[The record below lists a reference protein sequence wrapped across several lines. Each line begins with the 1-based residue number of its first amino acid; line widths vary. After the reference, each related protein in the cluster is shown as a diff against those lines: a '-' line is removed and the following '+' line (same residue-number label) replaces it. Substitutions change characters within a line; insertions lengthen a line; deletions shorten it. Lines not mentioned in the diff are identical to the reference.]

1 MKLPVLLGFAPF
13 VTIIGLF
20 VIFLQMYRKK
30 NYHCYCI
37 FPAFISFRSVAFR
50 IKDRYNSMICWIPAF
65 YSLTYGRHLLH
76 MTGIVSFIEDKTNKK
91 KFSYSPATSAALP
104 LDANQL
110 LGETDDLRL
119 VEFYKPPNSESNI

>member
-1 MKLPVLLGFAPF
+1 
-13 VTIIGLF
+13 
-20 VIFLQMYRKK
+20 
-30 NYHCYCI
+30 
-37 FPAFISFRSVAFR
+37 
-50 IKDRYNSMICWIPAF
+50 
-65 YSLTYGRHLLH
+65 

-119 VEFYKPPNSESNI
+119 VQF